1 MSCTD
6 NASGETHNTGLFVP
20 ESHNTLKFNFFL
32 NSDVDVFSTNVNYV
46 AFIVTTVLFKREN
59 LMQRYKVCL
68 IIPNMKTIQSN
79 KMREN
84 QRKRKIERDATF
96 MQRKINIYGS

>member
-1 MSCTD
+1 M
-6 NASGETHNTGLFVP
+6 L
-20 ESHNTLKFNFFL
+20 
-32 NSDVDVFSTNVNYV
+32 DVFSTNVNYL

-68 IIPNMKTIQSN
+68 IIPNMKKRQSN

-84 QRKRKIERDATF
+84 QRKRKIVRDAAF
-96 MQRKINIYGS
+96 MQREIKVYGS